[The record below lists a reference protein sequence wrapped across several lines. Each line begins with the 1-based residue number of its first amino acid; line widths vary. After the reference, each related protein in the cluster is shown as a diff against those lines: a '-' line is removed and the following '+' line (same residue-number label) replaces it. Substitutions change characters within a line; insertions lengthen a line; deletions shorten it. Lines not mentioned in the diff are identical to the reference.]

1 MGRVSDARE
10 RLMQAVLELIWTGSY
25 GTTTIDLICDKAGVK
40 KGSFYHF
47 FESKADLAVAA
58 LDEIAKEKRVQ
69 LDETFSPTVP
79 PLERFR
85 KYCEQCYHCQCEA
98 KKSHGRVL
106 GCQLFSLGA
115 EVSTQEEKLR
125 KKVQSLLAQWLKYL
139 ESAIR
144 DGQAAGVIPLADP
157 VEKAKMLFAYY
168 EGMMTHAR
176 IQNDTAVLKDLCRG
190 TFSLLG
196 VKEEALAAA

>member
-1 MGRVSDARE
+1 MGRVSDAKE

-25 GTTTIDLICDKAGVK
+25 GSTTIDLICDKAGVK

-47 FESKADLAVAA
+47 FESKADLAIAA
-58 LDEIAKEKRVQ
+58 LDEIGRQKRVQ
-69 LDETFSPTVP
+69 LDEMFSSTVP

-85 KYCEQCYHCQCEA
+85 RYCEHCYLCQCEA
-98 KKSHGRVL
+98 KQEHGRVL
-106 GCQLFSLGA
+106 GCQIFSLGA

-125 KKVQSLLAQWLKYL
+125 RKVQHMLAQWLKYL

-144 DGQAAGVIPLADP
+144 DAQAAGFIPPADP
-157 VEKAKMLFAYY
+157 AEKAKMLFAYY

-176 IQNDTAVLKDLCRG
+176 ILNDTAILKSLYRG
-190 TFSLLG
+190 TLSLLG
-196 VKEEALAAA
+196 ANLEVLAAA

>member
-1 MGRVSDARE
+1 VGRSSDAKE

-25 GTTTIDLICDKAGVK
+25 GSTTIDLICDKAGVK

-58 LDEIAKEKRVQ
+58 LDEIAKEKRAQ
-69 LDETFSPTVP
+69 LDEMFSPTVP
-79 PLERFR
+79 PLDRFR
-85 KYCEQCYHCQCEA
+85 KYCESCYRCQCET
-98 KKSHGRVL
+98 KTEHGRVL
-106 GCQLFSLGA
+106 GCQLFALGA

-125 KKVQSLLAQWLKYL
+125 KKVQSMLAQWLKYL

-144 DGQAAGVIPLADP
+144 DGQAAGLIAPADP
-157 VEKAKMLFAYY
+157 ADKAKMLFAYY

-176 IQNDTAVLKDLCRG
+176 ILNDTVVLKDLCRG

-196 VKEEALAAA
+196 VKEEVLAA